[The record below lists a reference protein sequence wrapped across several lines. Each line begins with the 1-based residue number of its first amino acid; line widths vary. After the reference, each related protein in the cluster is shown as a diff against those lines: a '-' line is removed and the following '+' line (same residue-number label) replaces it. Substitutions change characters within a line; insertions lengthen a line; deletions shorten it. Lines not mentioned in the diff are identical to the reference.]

1 MHPKN
6 IIAILSGGE
15 MKAAIYFPNRRCL
28 HFARTRNG
36 VQMVRQPIPPAQ
48 PRRCISQVPRY
59 LGRAN
64 RLGNVDDPI
73 IRQGH

>member
-6 IIAILSGGE
+6 MIAILSGGE
-15 MKAAIYFPNRRCL
+15 MKAAIYFPNRRFL
-28 HFARTRNG
+28 HSARTRNG
-36 VQMVRQPIPPAQ
+36 MQMVRQPIPPAQ

-64 RLGNVDDPI
+64 GPGNIDNLI